1 MKRHLLAATMALGI
15 GTIFAGTAHA
25 TLMITVDGTTEA
37 TDSTNTSAY
46 FVGQVGSFFL
56 NVVGAAGANAFNGS
70 GKLLE
75 LSSLNVSSSSSGAL
89 TIIVTETGLT
99 AIPPDTITGIFTGQI
114 SNADVT
120 RSVYLD
126 TTNAGLETTLLG
138 STTSGDG
145 SFAVQ
150 QASLAGPF
158 SITEQIDITAL
169 ARGATLSSDDSV
181 SVPEP
186 ISLALLGTGLVGVGL
201 IRRRGRR
208 AA

>member
-25 TLMITVDGTTEA
+25 TLMITVNGTTEA
-37 TDSTNTSAY
+37 IDTTNTSAS
-46 FVGQVGSFFL
+46 FFGTVGSFAINL
-56 NVVGAAGANAFNGS
+56 IGAVGVNGYGGS
-70 GKLLE
+70 GELFD
-75 LSSLNVSSSSSGAL
+75 LSSMNVSTTGSGTL
-89 TIIVTETGLT
+89 TIDVTETGLT
-99 AIPPDTITGIFTGQI
+99 AITPDTLTGMFTGQFNRA
-114 SNADVT
+114 SVT
-120 RSVYLD
+120 RSIYLD
-126 TTNAGLETTLLG
+126 TTNSGLQTTLLG
-138 STTSGDG
+138 STTTGDG

-150 QASLAGPF
+150 QSSLTGPF